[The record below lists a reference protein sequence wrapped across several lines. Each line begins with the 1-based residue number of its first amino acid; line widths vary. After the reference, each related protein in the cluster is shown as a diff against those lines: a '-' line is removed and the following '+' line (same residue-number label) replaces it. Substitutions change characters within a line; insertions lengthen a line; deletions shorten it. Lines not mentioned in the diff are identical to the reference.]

1 MANGEIII
9 ISDEEIDNVEKILFS
24 HGGCFGEEERKII
37 KCFDKSINVV
47 AAPGSGKTT
56 VLLAKLIILLN
67 KIPFPDRKGIC
78 VLTHTNVAINEIRNK
93 LGEKSKILF
102 DYPNFF
108 GTIQKFV
115 DKFLAIP
122 MYKHMFKKNLR
133 AIDDIMYKKA
143 IKNHFDQKKHR
154 ELSRFLEMKNKKTF
168 QNKIDA
174 LKEIDIK
181 IKENN
186 DIEFVLEK
194 NTKLKNKDKPAYKQA
209 KELLWEK
216 VIKEEG
222 ILKYKLAYTFANVYI
237 DKFPM
242 LKKYFMNRFKYVY
255 IDEMQDTRSYQI
267 DVLNKIFDDKK
278 IIVQK
283 FGDPNQAIFNDED
296 DSIDID
302 WEVKEK
308 PMYISS
314 SKRFGKNIAFFVNQ
328 LKTRNGI
335 EIKGND
341 KVDSFKPHIIIF
353 DNNTIDKV
361 LDKFVDL
368 IEEHKFEKEKGIFKA
383 IGWRKSANDDKKL
396 SIKSYYPEFN
406 KSTYAFMKSNKV
418 VDIFDAIINSIMDFL
433 KDNSNV
439 FNDISK
445 KNVIYF
451 LEENYNK
458 FYTQLRR
465 NCINWYL
472 KYVNTNENI
481 VEEIHNFIN
490 EGLFKRL
497 SVLEVESFRKILKE
511 HIEKLV
517 FVRKNEK
524 NEYTRN
530 GVKIVIDTVHGVKGE
545 THTATLYLETYYNKK
560 TDIER
565 ILEYFK
571 GDKGN
576 RNRIL
581 ERTLKITYVGMSR
594 PKKLLC
600 IAIHKDTIEKYK
612 DEINNCK
619 MIELLIEFSYL

>member
-1 MANGEIII
+1 
-9 ISDEEIDNVEKILFS
+9 
-24 HGGCFGEEERKII
+24 
-37 KCFDKSINVV
+37 
-47 AAPGSGKTT
+47 
-56 VLLAKLIILLN
+56 
-67 KIPFPDRKGIC
+67 
-78 VLTHTNVAINEIRNK
+78 
-93 LGEKSKILF
+93 
-102 DYPNFF
+102 
-108 GTIQKFV
+108 
-115 DKFLAIP
+115 
-122 MYKHMFKKNLR
+122 
-133 AIDDIMYKKA
+133 
-143 IKNHFDQKKHR
+143 
-154 ELSRFLEMKNKKTF
+154 
-168 QNKIDA
+168 
-174 LKEIDIK
+174 
-181 IKENN
+181 
-186 DIEFVLEK
+186 
-194 NTKLKNKDKPAYKQA
+194 
-209 KELLWEK
+209 
-216 VIKEEG
+216 
-222 ILKYKLAYTFANVYI
+222 
-237 DKFPM
+237 
-242 LKKYFMNRFKYVY
+242 
-255 IDEMQDTRSYQI
+255 
-267 DVLNKIFDDKK
+267 
-278 IIVQK
+278 
-283 FGDPNQAIFNDED
+283 
-296 DSIDID
+296 
-302 WEVKEK
+302 
-308 PMYISS
+308 
-314 SKRFGKNIAFFVNQ
+314 
-328 LKTRNGI
+328 
-335 EIKGND
+335 
-341 KVDSFKPHIIIF
+341 
-353 DNNTIDKV
+353 
-361 LDKFVDL
+361 
-368 IEEHKFEKEKGIFKA
+368 
-383 IGWRKSANDDKKL
+383 
-396 SIKSYYPEFN
+396 
-406 KSTYAFMKSNKV
+406 MKSNKV

-433 KDNSNV
+433 KDNSSV

-451 LEENYNK
+451 LEEDYNK